1 MDAEAWE
8 TVDRLVAWLDA
19 ESALAPDVE
28 LLLRF
33 MKLSEE
39 TGEVTEAV
47 IGVLGQNPRKG
58 LTHTWDDVDSELCD
72 VILTAMVALRT
83 RNPDAANIFKAHM
96 ASVASRSLTTTNRP
110 PHSRENP
117 PRARPVVRAQPAG
130 STVRGAVNPTF
141 D

>member
-1 MDAEAWE
+1 MDAETWD
-8 TVDRLVAWLDA
+8 TVGRLVAWLDA
-19 ESALAPDVE
+19 ESTLAPDVE

-58 LTHTWDDVDSELCD
+58 FTHTWDDVDSELCD

-83 RNPDAANIFKAHM
+83 RNPDAANVFKAHM
-96 ASVASRSLTTTNRP
+96 AAVASRSLTTTN
-110 PHSRENP
+110 
-117 PRARPVVRAQPAG
+117 
-130 STVRGAVNPTF
+130 
-141 D
+141 